1 MMGSQRFR
9 RRARMSAGQ
18 SILVQ
23 TLLSSFDH
31 PHTPPASLFQRIP
44 LPKLRG
50 REREHI
56 EQCRDCALYAQLH
69 PAVTFADAMIDGE
82 EPEPSTGAERA
93 GAARLVL
100 RWWARTCRGS
110 LRTPR
115 AWGHALRGLIS
126 ALLLVAK
133 TVLGRVRAWCGR
145 FGLPASGSSD
155 DMRDFWEAHMVAALA
170 HGTVVGADPDD
181 RTARAH
187 GFRRVVLPA
196 GVPQFALLK
205 TQPASERR
213 RDLAV
218 FVPSLFVPAIAEK
231 NLRFA
236 RRLHEQGLHVLI
248 VDPVQAGATDWWS
261 PLAPPTG
268 GWQEGR
274 DLAMAVRDL
283 REQLG
288 DRVQHTWLMGAG
300 LGATIA
306 LWSLVHARSVGLDVH
321 RVMAVAPVTHVGAA
335 VAHLEPSRWTSY
347 FDCWKPDFEIR
358 AFYRLMMDERH
369 ARHRALGNELRSM
382 RDYLRSAGVD
392 EADLGLDAPAWHPT
406 PVRLPIPASRNTIP
420 GDLLSAALELRK
432 ERSRITIIASKNDLV
447 VPWAHARRLADALD
461 LEVQAASHPWVD
473 GEGFA
478 DDTCGRIVV
487 SDGSRSPEDTIL
499 DTIEQRRGAV
509 S

>member
-1 MMGSQRFR
+1 MTRSQRFR
-9 RRARMSAGQ
+9 RRARMSAGPA
-18 SILVQ
+18 VRVP
-23 TLLSSFDH
+23 TLTGSFDDPH
-31 PHTPPASLFQRIP
+31 PPPATLFQRVP
-44 LPKLRG
+44 LRKLRVSD
-50 REREHI
+50 REHI
-56 EQCRDCALYAQLH
+56 EQCRDCGLYARLH
-69 PAVTFADAMIDGE
+69 PAVTFADAMID
-82 EPEPSTGAERA
+82 EPPTSPVRTGRN

-100 RWWARTCRGS
+100 RWWVQSCRGS

-115 AWGHALRGLIS
+115 VWGYGLRGLIS
-126 ALLLVAK
+126 ALLLVVK
-133 TVLGRVRAWCGR
+133 TMLRRIRAWCGR

-170 HGTVVGADPDD
+170 HGTIAGRDPDD
-181 RTARAH
+181 RAARAH

-205 TQPASERR
+205 TRPSSERR

-236 RRLHEQGLHVLI
+236 RRLYGKGLHVLI
-248 VDPVQAGATDWWS
+248 VDPVQAGATDWWN

-274 DLAMAVRDL
+274 DLALAVCDL
-283 REQLG
+283 HAQLG

-300 LGATIA
+300 HGATIA
-306 LWSLVHARSVGLDVH
+306 LWGLVHARSVGLDVH

-335 VAHLEPSRWTSY
+335 VAHLEPSRWTSF
-347 FDCWKPDFEIR
+347 FDFWKPDFEIR

-369 ARHRALGNELRSM
+369 ARHRALGSELRSM
-382 RDYLRSAGVD
+382 REYLRSAGVD
-392 EADLGLDAPAWHPT
+392 EADLGADAPSWQPM
-406 PVRLPIPASRNTIP
+406 PLRLPLPALCGAIP
-420 GDLLSAALELRK
+420 GDLLSAAPELRR
-432 ERSRITIIASKNDLV
+432 ERSRITIIASRNDPV
-447 VPWAHARRLADALD
+447 VPWTHARRLADALA

-478 DDTCGRIVV
+478 DDTCGRVVV

-499 DTIEQRRGAV
+499 DTIDQRRGAV